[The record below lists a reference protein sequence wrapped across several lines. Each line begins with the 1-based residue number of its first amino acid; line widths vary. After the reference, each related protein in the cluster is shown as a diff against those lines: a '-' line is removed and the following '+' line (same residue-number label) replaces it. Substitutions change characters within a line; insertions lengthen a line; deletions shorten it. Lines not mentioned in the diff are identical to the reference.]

1 MSSASVLLI
10 TDRGGFEPVWGPACA
25 QYELEAVVTK
35 PGALANAMHR
45 GQAVVFD
52 AESKRYQD
60 EDELLSAIGFARA
73 LGGHVAV
80 QRPGAMEE
88 VDDLLEEMCPGLVAR
103 EAGDAGRICQLLSR
117 QLDTDRAYRFEFVTL
132 SPRAGELLAILGDG
146 RSALI
151 ARPISDED
159 DSAAITTITIA
170 DDARSATLALSSGRE
185 TALDA
190 ADVARRIREGDTSNG
205 RIPVD
210 GERLGKR
217 IRELR
222 LEAGLTQAELA
233 RRTGIHRPNIARV
246 EAGRHTPSLET
257 IARLASAIGVPTT
270 RVLHKD

>member
-10 TDRGGFEPVWGPACA
+10 TDRTGFEPVWGPACT
-25 QYELEAVVTK
+25 QFELEAIVTK
-35 PGALANAMHR
+35 PSALASTMQR

-52 AESKRYQD
+52 AESKRYAD

-73 LGGHVAV
+73 LGCRVAV
-80 QRPGAMEE
+80 QRPSAMEE

-103 EAGDAGRICQLLSR
+103 DSSDANRVCQLMSR
-117 QLDTDRAYRFEFVTL
+117 QLDADRAYRFEFVTL
-132 SPRAGELLAILGDG
+132 SPRSDELLAILGDG
-146 RSALI
+146 RSTLI
-151 ARPISDED
+151 ARPICEED
-159 DSAAITTITIA
+159 DSTAITMITIA
-170 DDARSATLALSSGRE
+170 DDARSASLEFESGAKV
-185 TALDA
+185 TLDA
-190 ADVARRIREGDTSNG
+190 AAVARRIREGDTGNG

-257 IARLASAIGVPTT
+257 IARLATAIGVPTT
-270 RVLHKD
+270 RVLNKD

>member
-1 MSSASVLLI
+1 MSSANVLLI
-10 TDRGGFEPVWGPACA
+10 TDRPGFEPVWAPACA
-25 QYELEAVVTK
+25 QFALEAVVTQ
-35 PGALANAMHR
+35 PGALASTMQR

-52 AESKRYQD
+52 ARSERYGD

-80 QRPGAMEE
+80 QRPEAMED
-88 VDDLLEEMCPGLVAR
+88 VDDLLEELCPGLVAR
-103 EAGDAGRICQLLSR
+103 RENDANRICQLISR
-117 QLDTDRAYRFEFVTL
+117 QLDTNRAYRFEFVTL
-132 SPRAGELLAILGDG
+132 SPRPDEVLAILGDG

-151 ARPISDED
+151 SRPITDAD
-159 DSAAITTITIA
+159 DGSAITTIAIA
-170 DDARSATLALSSGRE
+170 NDARSAVLSFESAQE
-185 TALDA
+185 ISLDA
-190 ADVARRIREGDTSNG
+190 AEVARRLREGDTGNG

-210 GERLGKR
+210 GAQLGKR

-257 IARLASAIGVPTT
+257 IARLATAIGVPTT
-270 RVLHKD
+270 RVLNKG